1 MKPESLLEDHE
12 FIEKLNLLLANA
24 VHEAISSRLPVRV
37 SEAAWICRAHAVQF
51 RVDFTRG
58 GQDICMSR
66 LNLYTD
72 KDGNV
77 VRMHLG

>member
-1 MKPESLLEDHE
+1 MKQKPLLDDFE
-12 FIEKLNLLLANA
+12 FHEKLNNLIANA
-24 VHEAISSRLPVRV
+24 VCEALSSRLPVTRP
-37 SEAAWICRAHAVQF
+37 EAAWICRSHAVNHRF
-51 RVDFTRG
+51 DFTRG

-72 KDGNV
+72 GKGNV